1 MNKIVS
7 LLVAG
12 VFGLS
17 AAAGF
22 AADAK
27 PVEAKPAVAAATAPA
42 AARSAE

>member
-27 PVEAKPAVAAATAPA
+27 PVEAKPAVAAPAATPA
-42 AARSAE
+42 AAPAK